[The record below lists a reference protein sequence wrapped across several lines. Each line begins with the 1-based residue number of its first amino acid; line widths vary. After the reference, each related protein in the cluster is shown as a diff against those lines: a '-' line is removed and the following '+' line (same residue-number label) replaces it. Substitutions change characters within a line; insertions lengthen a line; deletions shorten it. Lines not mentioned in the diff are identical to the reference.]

1 MRQMHQL
8 ETFGMW
14 KILVGFVLFAALSV
28 FVLMK
33 GGDIDMSGEKHG
45 GDAMH
50 TEEPAKEE
58 TASSSVAG
66 AMLDAKASAVEAV
79 AAQASAAE
87 AAASAMAK

>member
-1 MRQMHQL
+1 MRAGPSFL
-8 ETFGMW
+8 ETLGMW

-45 GDAMH
+45 DTLH
-50 TEEPAKEE
+50 TEEPSKEA
-58 TASSSVAG
+58 ASPSLAG
-66 AMLDAKASAVEAV
+66 SMPEAKAKVAEAL

-87 AAASAMAK
+87 AAASAIPK